1 MSAPA
6 TTRTLIPA
14 GREPLRI
21 ARFCVVGIANSV
33 VTLVVFT
40 ALGAVG
46 CPAPLASAI
55 GFGAGAVNSFL
66 LNSRWT
72 FADLNAADRAFWRFA
87 AIQGVGALM
96 SAAGVAGVL
105 TLEASRTVAEC
116 VILPCVTVTL
126 YLLSRLLVFRGP
138 AA

>member
-1 MSAPA
+1 MSATA
-6 TTRTLIPA
+6 TARAFAVA

-46 CPAPLASAI
+46 CPAPLASAV

-66 LNSRWT
+66 LNRRWT
-72 FADLNAADRAFWRFA
+72 FADLATADGAFWRFA
-87 AIQGVGALM
+87 GIQGVGALM

-105 TLEASRTVAEC
+105 TVEPSRTVAEC
-116 VILPCVTVTL
+116 AILPCVTVTL